1 VGGKASCGLFLAASS
16 CGTQI
21 PRGTVLVQDVVL
33 YMSCTF
39 CTGQRHN
46 IPSVLHEFLLYV
58 GGRRPFPAQCSQRR
72 RGRTVAARSAAR
84 ITSHYGCCQPSSQVP
99 LARSPEATGRW
110 IVRLEQLFLR
120 AMPCCGQAPP
130 HRPPSQPMANGRGP
144 SSRAHPGN
152 PLSLPAAASI
162 RLLPYGAMYAAK
174 VATQPGVPALP
185 ESDTRSLCS

>member
-1 VGGKASCGLFLAASS
+1 MSS
-16 CGTQI
+16 
-21 PRGTVLVQDVVL
+21 
-33 YMSCTF
+33 YCTW
-39 CTGQRHN
+39 
-46 IPSVLHEFLLYV
+46 

-130 HRPPSQPMANGRGP
+130 IDPLASRWLTVVAPPLGHTLGIR
-144 SSRAHPGN
+144 SRCPPRRRYAYSRTV
-152 PLSLPAAASI
+152 LCMLQ
-162 RLLPYGAMYAAK
+162 RLLRNRECQRFPKVTLGPYAPDIA
-174 VATQPGVPALP
+174 PGFPPVWHLK
-185 ESDTRSLCS
+185 SQFSQCL

>member
-1 VGGKASCGLFLAASS
+1 VDYFWR
-16 CGTQI
+16 
-21 PRGTVLVQDVVL
+21 PRVVALRYLEVLCWCRTWYCTCHVPFVQDRD
-33 YMSCTF
+33 TI
-39 CTGQRHN
+39 

-72 RGRTVAARSAAR
+72 RGRTVAARSAAC